1 MSFKT
6 MNLKSLRII
15 RIFRPLKSIN
25 TIQSMKN
32 LIQALIR
39 SIPQFA
45 NVVVF
50 LMFMFILFAI
60 IGLHQY
66 NGSFYN
72 ACRLKPYPE
81 SSTSWEVDVSHER
94 VCSTSGLG
102 GFICPAGQYCRN
114 PSDNST
120 YSYLNENMDDR
131 GYVNYG
137 ITNFDNLGRALLTVF
152 QIVTSDTWYN

>member
-25 TIQSMKN
+25 TIKSMKN

-50 LMFMFILFAI
+50 LVFMFILFAT

-72 ACRLKPYPE
+72 ACRLNKYPE
-81 SSTSWEVDVSHER
+81 SSTSWEVDLSEER

-102 GFICPAGQYCRN
+102 GFICPAG
-114 PSDNST
+114 
-120 YSYLNENMDDR
+120 
-131 GYVNYG
+131 
-137 ITNFDNLGRALLTVF
+137 
-152 QIVTSDTWYN
+152 